1 MGVNLSSLLEPK
13 ELELR
18 DLSNRTLAVDAH
30 NTIYQFLSI
39 IRQPDGTPLM
49 DHSGN
54 VTSQL
59 SGLLYR
65 NVNLMEHGIRPCYV
79 FDGTVHELKLDTVQE
94 RRDRREAAMKEWE
107 AALEEGDME
116 RAYSKAMQSSR
127 MTKDVLESSRELLKL
142 MGLPV
147 VEAPMEGEAQAA
159 HMCSKGDVW
168 AVSSQDFDSLLFG
181 APRLIRNIN
190 ITGRR
195 KMPGKNIYRNVK
207 VEMLELDEVLG
218 NLEIGRK
225 ELVQMCI
232 MMGTDFNTGIS
243 GIGPKRGL
251 ALIRKH
257 GDIDSAL
264 KHLGMEMP
272 GYEEV
277 QDIFMQGGHSDDY
290 DLTMREVDRDGLM
303 EFLCEKHDFSSERV
317 SSTIDK
323 LLDGRKEIEK
333 SNRQKSLDMFF

>member
-1 MGVNLSSLLEPK
+1 MGVNLSGILEPQ

-18 DLSNRTLAVDAH
+18 DLANRTLAVDAH

-49 DHSGN
+49 DHAGN
-54 VTSQL
+54 VTSHL

-79 FDGTVHELKLDTVQE
+79 FDGKIHELKLDTVKE
-94 RRDRREAAMKEWE
+94 RRQRREAAMKDWE
-107 AALEEGDME
+107 TALDDGDME

-127 MTKDVLESSRELLKL
+127 MTKEVLESSRELLGL
-142 MGLPV
+142 MGIPV

-159 HMCSKGDVW
+159 HMCIKGDVW

-181 APRLIRNIN
+181 APRLVRNIN

-195 KMPGKNIYRNVK
+195 KMPGKNVYRNVR
-207 VEMLELDEVLG
+207 VEMLELPKVLESLG
-218 NLEIGRK
+218 IEHE
-225 ELVQMCI
+225 ELVQMCV

-243 GIGPKRGL
+243 GVGPKRGL

-257 GDIDSAL
+257 GGIEASL
-264 KHLGMEMP
+264 QHLGMEMP
-272 GYEEV
+272 GYDSV
-277 QDIFMQGGHSDDY
+277 MDIFLNGPYSDDY
-290 DLTMREVDRDGLM
+290 DLTMRDIDREGLM
-303 EFLCEKHDFSSERV
+303 EFLSEKHDFSPERV

-323 LLDGRKEIEK
+323 MQQGREEIEK
-333 SNRQKSLDMFF
+333 SGRQKSLDMFF